1 MDSKQSHMEAIFRQL
16 SEQNQD
22 VMILLAKSMA
32 VAQAAC
38 MKEAGQKLEQ
48 AERGGE
54 RHGQRQNH
62 RNLPAHWSDYYW
74 CAGWLGDWA
83 DRACHVGDDAM

>member
-38 MKEAGQKLEQ
+38 MKEAG
-48 AERGGE
+48 
-54 RHGQRQNH
+54 
-62 RNLPAHWSDYYW
+62 
-74 CAGWLGDWA
+74 
-83 DRACHVGDDAM
+83 

>member
-1 MDSKQSHMEAIFRQL
+1 M
-16 SEQNQD
+16 
-22 VMILLAKSMA
+22 
-32 VAQAAC
+32 
-38 MKEAGQKLEQ
+38 EQ

-74 CAGWLGDWA
+74 RAGWLGD
-83 DRACHVGDDAM
+83 RAARGWHVGDGGKYGLDG

>member
-1 MDSKQSHMEAIFRQL
+1 MDSKQSNMEAIFRQL

-38 MKEAGQKLEQ
+38 MKEAGQKLN
-48 AERGGE
+48 EREDKANVNWSSIAYPVGIGGYL
-54 RHGQRQNH
+54 RR
-62 RNLPAHWSDYYW
+62 RVCLSVP
-74 CAGWLGDWA
+74 
-83 DRACHVGDDAM
+83 